1 MNSKSRAAFKGRVIM
16 KIKNSRILYSIYYYL
31 GSFFINLLKIF
42 VIPNDKLI
50 LFISYGGKR
59 YDDSPKA
66 ITEAILKDHRFNNYK
81 LVWAFI
87 DPNRHNINSRI
98 EKVSVDSFSYYI
110 NAIKARVWIT
120 NVGVERALNLKGKN
134 TLYINTWHGTP
145 VKKVGKDL
153 KDTLFT
159 FTSKHESKY
168 DYFCIQGEYEKKI
181 YNRAFNIPEA
191 NLVLTGLPRND
202 VLINFD
208 NITLNSIKRKL
219 KLPIDKKIILYAPT
233 FREFKNYQ
241 FKTPIDWEK
250 WEHRLSDKYVV
261 VLRVHHAVVGFM
273 NINNMDEFIY
283 NYSSYPD
290 LNDLMIVSDL
300 LISDY
305 SSIFFDYSIL
315 GKPMLC
321 YAYDYEEY
329 SKKRGLYFDI
339 RKEIPGGFL
348 SEDELIDQI
357 IKMDYES
364 ARISTED
371 FKNKY
376 IDDYGEATKKV
387 VDLVY
392 RNL

>member
-1 MNSKSRAAFKGRVIM
+1 
-16 KIKNSRILYSIYYYL
+16 
-31 GSFFINLLKIF
+31 
-42 VIPNDKLI
+42 
-50 LFISYGGKR
+50 
-59 YDDSPKA
+59 
-66 ITEAILKDHRFNNYK
+66 
-81 LVWAFI
+81 
-87 DPNRHNINSRI
+87 
-98 EKVSVDSFSYYI
+98 
-110 NAIKARVWIT
+110 VWIT

-145 VKKVGKDL
+145 IKKIGKDL
-153 KDTLFT
+153 KDALFT
-159 FTSKHESKY
+159 FTSKHEGKY
-168 DYFCIQGEYEKKI
+168 DYFCVQGEFEKKI

-208 NITLNSIKRKL
+208 KITPNSIKRKL
-219 KLPIDKKIILYAPT
+219 GLPIDKKIILYAPT
-233 FREFKNYQ
+233 FREFNNYQ
-241 FKTPIDWEK
+241 FKTPIDWKK
-250 WEHRLSDKYVV
+250 WEHCLSDKYVV
-261 VLRVHHAVVGFM
+261 VLRVHHAVVGSI

-283 NYSSYPD
+283 DYSSYPD

-339 RKEIPGGFL
+339 RKEIPGGFS

-364 ARISTED
+364 AKKSTED
-371 FKNKY
+371 FKHKY
-376 IDDYGEATKKV
+376 VEDYGEATRKV

-392 RNL
+392 RNLQ